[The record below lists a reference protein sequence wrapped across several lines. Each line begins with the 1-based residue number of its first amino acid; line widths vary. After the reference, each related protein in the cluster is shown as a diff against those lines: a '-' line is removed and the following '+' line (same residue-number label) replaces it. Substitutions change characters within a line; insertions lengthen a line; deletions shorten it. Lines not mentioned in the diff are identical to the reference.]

1 MNSYFLQSICAIFPA
16 MFFLDSTSS
25 GVPATP
31 IAASSLPLVVKVV
44 GFVVS
49 WATSIYFLWVRK
61 PPKTLSE
68 LPFFEQ
74 TQRVSI
80 IITSIFLML
89 TWGVLGTSHSLSAL
103 IILAVVLTVLGIV
116 AYFFI
121 VAWTIKK
128 ERAPVA
134 VVIVS
139 PPTLLIGFLVYT
151 ASISCG
157 LTAAGVFIV
166 VLLTNPANAPLGTNL
181 SKTEPLTVILTVEGK
196 IVTLENQDT
205 PFRQLPGSRISA
217 VKIRERSPL
226 NSPLRAK
233 L

>member
-1 MNSYFLQSICAIFPA
+1 
-16 MFFLDSTSS
+16 
-25 GVPATP
+25 
-31 IAASSLPLVVKVV
+31 
-44 GFVVS
+44 
-49 WATSIYFLWVRK
+49 
-61 PPKTLSE
+61 
-68 LPFFEQ
+68 
-74 TQRVSI
+74 
-80 IITSIFLML
+80 
-89 TWGVLGTSHSLSAL
+89 
-103 IILAVVLTVLGIV
+103 VLTVLGIV

-139 PPTLLIGFLVYT
+139 PLTLLIGFLVYT